1 VIWLLISGYWGMVQ
15 STLATILF
23 IAGAVVFLYAPITLF
38 LSQKRG
44 NWEISNQRMLRY
56 LSLSQLGVTIALIA
70 WVLFDFGTWTAAILF
85 FLFFA
90 AFHLLQFTTYW
101 LQMRW
106 LARIAKK
113 LRKKPHWP

>member
-1 VIWLLISGYWGMVQ
+1 MVQ
-15 STLATILF
+15 SILTTILF
-23 IAGAVVFLYAPITLF
+23 IAGVAIFLYAPITVF
-38 LSQKRG
+38 LGQKRG
-44 NWEISNQRMLRY
+44 NWDMSTKRMLSY
-56 LSLSQLGVTIALIA
+56 LGLSQLGITIALIA

-113 LRKKPHWP
+113 LRKKPHWL